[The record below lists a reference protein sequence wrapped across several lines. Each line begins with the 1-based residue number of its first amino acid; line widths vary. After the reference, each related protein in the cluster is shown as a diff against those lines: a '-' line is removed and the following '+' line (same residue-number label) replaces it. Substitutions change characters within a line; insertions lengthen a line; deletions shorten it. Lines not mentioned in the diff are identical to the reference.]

1 MFVGFILGAIVLLV
15 LVCTIIDIILVRRWY
30 HTCRK
35 LIAST
40 CHTIK
45 AMVIV
50 LLEPLFNGGGDTNE
64 ELNN

>member
-1 MFVGFILGAIVLLV
+1 MFMGVILGAIVLLV

-45 AMVIV
+45 AAAIV
-50 LLEPLFNGGGDTNE
+50 LLAPFIGGGEDTNE
-64 ELNN
+64 EINN